1 MYLEYLLF
9 DGYGLFVWTAFFF
22 TFTCFLSL
30 YLKTKREFEKQE
42 KLFLLEFKKVEIQK
56 IVIQREKEVL
66 SASVTF

>member
-9 DGYGLFVWTAFFF
+9 DGQGMFVWTAFFF

-30 YLKTKREFEKQE
+30 YLKTKKEFHKQE

-56 IVIQREKEVL
+56 IATQREKEVL
-66 SASVTF
+66 SVSVTF